1 MAKRILVIDD
11 EPDMVAIMK
20 LTLETNGFQTITAYD
35 GMEGLEKA
43 KKEKPDLIILD
54 VLMPKIFGDE
64 LSLRLNQDPD
74 TLGIPVILLTNV
86 PLNYLTPKEKEEY
99 EFVRDARG
107 NILLPKY
114 CEEEELM
121 AAINQVLA

>member
-1 MAKRILVIDD
+1 
-11 EPDMVAIMK
+11 
-20 LTLETNGFQTITAYD
+20 
-35 GMEGLEKA
+35 
-43 KKEKPDLIILD
+43 
-54 VLMPKIFGDE
+54 
-64 LSLRLNQDPD
+64 
-74 TLGIPVILLTNV
+74 
-86 PLNYLTPKEKEEY
+86 LNYLTPKEKEEY